1 MAFGRGGTP
10 YTGRMRLPR
19 RPVPPALLLCLV
31 LWLTAAPQAGPAG
44 SQPYVGVTLIERVL
58 TTPRPARVHL
68 ARIDLRAPGVHVAV
82 TAPGGTR
89 DVVRETTLD
98 FLRRTGAQLA
108 VNGHFFLPFP
118 SDDSDAFVIG
128 LAAADGRVYSAFEH
142 PEQDFAIM
150 PDAPALV
157 FDRRHRAR
165 VAARRPGGDGTRV
178 RGRGQ
183 VWNAVAGSAQI
194 VTDGRVTVPV
204 YTDAAHP
211 RGALTPG
218 PAGRYSNEH
227 SWYDLITSRT
237 VAGLSRNRR
246 ILTLVAS
253 EGRNGTEGLTLRE
266 LADLLRRDHGVWN
279 AVNLDGGGSTSLAW
293 VDPAT
298 GQAALLNASTDG
310 PAGRRVA
317 SNLAV
322 FAARRAR

>member
-1 MAFGRGGTP
+1 
-10 YTGRMRLPR
+10 MRTCR
-19 RPVPPALLLCLV
+19 RTAPPVVVVLLV
-31 LWLTAAPQAGPAG
+31 LWAAAAQADPAVRR
-44 SQPYVGVTLIERVL
+44 PYVGVTLSERVL
-58 TTPRPARVHL
+58 TTPRPARLHL
-68 ARIDLRAPGVHVAV
+68 AQVDLRAPGIRVAV
-82 TAPGGTR
+82 TGPEGSR
-89 DVVRETTLD
+89 EVVRETTLD
-98 FLRRTGAQLA
+98 FLTRTGAQLA

-118 SDDSDAFVIG
+118 AADAEAFVIG

-142 PEQDFAIM
+142 PEQDFAIL

-165 VAARRPGGDGTRV
+165 IAARRPGGDGTRV

-194 VTDGRVTVPV
+194 VTDGQVTVPV
-204 YTDAAHP
+204 YRDAAHP
-211 RGALTPG
+211 RGRLTPG
-218 PAGRYSNEH
+218 PAGRYSNER
-227 SWYDLITSRT
+227 SWYDLVTSRT
-237 VAGLSRNRR
+237 IAGLSRNQH

-253 EGRNGTEGLTLRE
+253 EGRNGTEGLTLGE
-266 LADLLRRDHGVWN
+266 LAELLRRDHGVWN

-322 FAARRAR
+322 FAARRTP